1 MAIRVGDTIPHFT
14 SVDALG
20 NQFNSND
27 YVGRKALVI
36 YFYPKDETRVCTA
49 QACSF
54 RDQYEVF
61 KELGAEV
68 IGISSD
74 SVTSHRKFAQNHR
87 LPFLLLADT
96 NQKIQKLFGV
106 RRDWFGMIPGRETF
120 VVDQHGT
127 IIMVFD
133 STSGEIHIQKA
144 LEALKKIN

>member
-27 YVGRKALVI
+27 YVGRKAMVI

-74 SVTSHRKFAQNHR
+74 SVTSHWKFAQNHR

-106 RRDWFGMIPGRETF
+106 RRDWFGLIPGRETF